1 MIDLFNIRIGK
12 FRPLES
18 IVNLNDVVMEIFEV
32 FSIQTN
38 EKGLKLNL
46 VTEKNFPIILLVDCA
61 RFKQVLV
68 NLIANSLKFTFS
80 GTI

>member
-1 MIDLFNIRIGK
+1 LIDLFNIRIGK

-46 VTEKNFPIILLVDCA
+46 VTE
-61 RFKQVLV
+61 
-68 NLIANSLKFTFS
+68 
-80 GTI
+80 